1 MKPTIMEVHR
11 MSEKVG
17 ASIVEIITESL
28 YDKPIVVFRE
38 YVQNSADSLEAAEKS
53 DFANELAINIWYSG
67 NALYFLDNGT
77 GIAHDQFVSKMGD
90 IAYSSKKRD
99 KNIGYKGIGRLSG
112 LSYCRQLTFINI
124 LDFKNQRFQKYTIDC
139 SKYYQLR
146 KTDALKTMQFDS
158 LMKQIATFDDSP
170 KISEILDILS
180 PQVSMFKNRNTG
192 FLVILDDLSAV
203 LSGAIHEKG
212 FFSELSWLLPVS
224 FKDELLS
231 PWEDDSKHELFAAL
245 NNASDEALSTPAKA
259 FKIFYNGDIIQRP
272 IDRDSIRR
280 YLCRSNLE
288 QYAVCI
294 HTFSN
299 TGIAIDNTNSFSGI
313 RLYVDNVLLCDEAE
327 LIPALKKF
335 DLLLHS
341 VNETIQTVRG
351 IGAIIYII
359 DKDNIYANARRTF
372 IEVTDEEAFNFL
384 KLIGEFVENVY
395 QARYAL
401 SGYYSAQKKEEITRE
416 SLNVL
421 KEKAQDALLKLAS
434 QEIKL
439 EDVPIQVNEFSRLPP
454 AEQRKIIKSKI
465 SRNLNIRI
473 KRYLEQATV
482 FDPENCFDDFIT
494 WLKAN

>member
-1 MKPTIMEVHR
+1 

-38 YVQNSADSLEAAEKS
+38 YVQNSADSLTAAETG
-53 DFANELAINIWYSG
+53 DFASELAINIWHAG
-67 NALYFLDNGT
+67 NSLYFLDNGV
-77 GIAHDQFVSKMGD
+77 GVDHDQFVSKMGD
-90 IAYSSKKRD
+90 IAYSSKRRD

-146 KTDALKTMQFDS
+146 KTDALKTMQFTS
-158 LMKQIATFDDSP
+158 LMDQIATFDDSP
-170 KISEILDILS
+170 AVSEILDILS
-180 PQVSMFKNRNTG
+180 PQISMFSNRNTG
-192 FLVILDDLSAV
+192 FLVILDEISAV
-203 LSGAIHEKG
+203 LSGAIHEKD
-212 FFSELSWLLPVS
+212 FLTELSWLLPVP

-231 PWEDDSKHELFAAL
+231 PWEDDPKHELFVAL
-245 NNASDEALSTPAKA
+245 NDTSENSLGASAKA
-259 FKIFYNGDIIQRP
+259 FKIVYNGDIIQRP
-272 IDRDSIRR
+272 VDRDSIRR

-299 TGIAIDNTNSFSGI
+299 TGIAIDNTKSFSGI
-313 RLYVDNVLLCDEAE
+313 RLYVDNVLLCDETE

-351 IGAIIYII
+351 IGAIIYIV

-384 KLIGEFVENVY
+384 KLIGEFVENIY

-401 SGYYSAQKKEEITRE
+401 SGYYSAQKKEEMTRE
-416 SLNVL
+416 NLNAL
-421 KEKAQDALLKLAS
+421 KEKAQDALIKLAS

-439 EDVPIQVNEFSRLPP
+439 EDAPIKANEFSGLPP

-465 SRNLNIRI
+465 SKNINIRI

-482 FDPENCFDDFIT
+482 FDPENCFEDFIT